1 MKKCRLLAVDGNN
14 LVHRAYHAIPPLNLR
29 RTGEPV
35 NAVFG
40 FTSMLLRAIAEHKP
54 DYCAV
59 AFDRKGP
66 TFRHLLDDGYK
77 SNRPPTPDDLI
88 PQLLKARVMT
98 AQLNIPI
105 FEVEGFEADDVLGT
119 LAKQAKNCGLETL
132 ILTGDADSL
141 QLVEDG
147 VRVLYPRPGKGF
159 SDTMLYDE
167 AAVKDRYGILPCQLA
182 DYKALV
188 GDTSDHYP
196 GVRGIGEKTAARLIQ
211 LFGSIDGIYTRLEEV
226 EPARVRELLRKGT
239 EDARHSR
246 VLATIVTDIPLEL
259 NLDDSLTCSYDRE
272 RITAALREMEFFSL
286 ISRLPPSG
294 AQNGEPAPVACA
306 VIEALPAP
314 PDNKGFQIVT
324 TTAGA
329 ETMAARLLSAGG
341 FAMEPVY
348 SGVSPMTAQL
358 VGLALAGPG
367 AGSFYLPLAHMG
379 LDAAG
384 QLSIEQVR
392 TLMNPLLSRIDLI
405 KSAHN
410 VNLLLTLLTE
420 NGFEASGFSFD
431 TMLAAH
437 LLGDTAL
444 DLKSLALR
452 RLGLEMPSLALG
464 SGTRQLSPAQLEV
477 AVVADHATLSAA
489 AIGELGNL
497 LTAELKS
504 QNLWQLFSD
513 TELPLVPLL
522 VDMQCHGVLVS
533 NGILGAMSQRLGGR
547 LAEIEELIYKQAG
560 TQFNLNSPRQLA
572 EVLFDRLHLSPGRKT
587 QTSRSTGADVLESLR
602 GAAPII
608 DFILEYRQLFKLKS
622 TYIDALPGLVN
633 PRTGRIHTSFNQ
645 TRTATGRLSSS
656 DPNLQNIPV
665 RGDQGNEIRRSF
677 ISAEGTVLVSG
688 DYSQIDLR
696 ALAHLSQDPLLTA
709 TFQLGADV
717 HTATAVQLFGVEP
730 SGVTAEMRRLA
741 KTVNFGVIYGMS
753 SYGLEQATELS
764 RGQADSFIKAY
775 FRKYPGVKEYLE
787 KTKAQAREKGYVET
801 ILGRR
806 RSIPDINAANR
817 NVREAAERMAINM
830 PVQGTSA
837 DIIKIAMLK
846 LDDQMKKRGL
856 ASRLI
861 LQVHDEL
868 IFEVP
873 LAELPVMRQLI
884 EQEMSGALPLSVPL
898 EAEVKTGRSW
908 GELA

>member
-1 MKKCRLLAVDGNN
+1 
-14 LVHRAYHAIPPLNLR
+14 
-29 RTGEPV
+29 
-35 NAVFG
+35 
-40 FTSMLLRAIAEHKP
+40 
-54 DYCAV
+54 
-59 AFDRKGP
+59 
-66 TFRHLLDDGYK
+66 
-77 SNRPPTPDDLI
+77 
-88 PQLLKARVMT
+88 MT
-98 AQLNIPI
+98 AELNIPI
-105 FEVEGFEADDVLGT
+105 FEIEGFEADDVLGA
-119 LAKQAKNCGLETL
+119 LAKQAKTHGLETL

-141 QLVEDG
+141 QLVEEG
-147 VRVLYPRPGKGF
+147 VRVLYPRPGKSF
-159 SDTMLYDE
+159 SDTQLYDE
-167 AAVKDRYGILPCQLA
+167 AAVKERYGILPCQLA

-211 LFGSIDGIYTRLEEV
+211 LFGSIDGIYARLEEV
-226 EPARVRELLRKGT
+226 EPARVRELLRTGA

-246 VLATIVTDIPLEL
+246 VLATIVTDIPVVL
-259 NLDDSLTCSYDRE
+259 NLNDSLTCCYDRE
-272 RITAALREMEFFSL
+272 RITAVLREMEFFSL
-286 ISRLPPSG
+286 ISRLPPGG
-294 AQNGEPAPVACA
+294 AKNGEPAPVACA
-306 VIEALPAP
+306 AIELLPAP
-314 PDNKGFQIVT
+314 PDNKSFQIVSC
-324 TTAGA
+324 AADA
-329 ETMAARLLSAGG
+329 EAMAARLLAAGG

-348 SGVSPMTAQL
+348 AGASSMTAQL
-358 VGLALAGPG
+358 AGIALAAAG
-367 AGSFYLPLAHMG
+367 AGSYYLPVGHMG

-392 TLMNPLLSRIDLI
+392 GIIGPLLSHKGFDRT
-405 KSAHN
+405 AHN
-410 VNLLLTLLTE
+410 SNLLMTLLAE
-420 NGFEASGFSFD
+420 NGFAAGGFNFD

-437 LLGDTAL
+437 LLGDPAL

-452 RLGLEMPSLALG
+452 RLGVEMPSLALG
-464 SGTRQLSPAQLEV
+464 SGSKQISPAQLEV
-477 AVVADHATLSAA
+477 AVAADYATLSAVV
-489 AIGELGNL
+489 IGELRKL
-497 LTAELKS
+497 LAAELKS
-504 QNLWQLFSD
+504 QNLWALFND
-513 TELPLVPLL
+513 VEMPLVPVL
-522 VDMQCHGVLVS
+522 VEMQRRGVLVS
-533 NGILGAMSQRLGGR
+533 KGMLDAMSQRLGCR
-547 LAEIEELIYKQAG
+547 LAEIEALIYTQAG

-572 EVLFDRLHLSPGRKT
+572 EVLFDRLHLAPGRKT

-608 DFILEYRQLFKLKS
+608 DLILEYRQLFKLKS

-633 PRTGRIHTSFNQ
+633 ARTGRIHTSFNQ

-665 RGDQGNEIRRSF
+665 RGDLGNEIRCSF

-730 SGVTAEMRRLA
+730 SRVTADMRRLA

-764 RGQADSFIKAY
+764 RAQADSFIKAY
-775 FRKYPGVKEYLE
+775 FQKYPGVKDYLE
-787 KTKAQAREKGYVET
+787 KTKSQAREKGYVET

-806 RSIPDINAANR
+806 RAIPDITAANR

-837 DIIKIAMLK
+837 DIIKIAMIR
-846 LDDQMKKRGL
+846 LDAQVKTRGL
-856 ASRLI
+856 ASKLI

-873 LAELPVMRQLI
+873 LDELPLMRALI
-884 EQEMSGALPLSVPL
+884 REEMAGALPLSVPL
-898 EAEVKTGRSW
+898 EAEVKAGRSW
-908 GELA
+908 GEMA